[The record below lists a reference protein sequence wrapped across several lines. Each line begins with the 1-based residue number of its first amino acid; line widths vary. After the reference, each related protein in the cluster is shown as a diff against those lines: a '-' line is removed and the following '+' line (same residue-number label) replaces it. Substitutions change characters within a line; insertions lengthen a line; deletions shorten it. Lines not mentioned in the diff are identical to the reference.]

1 MLTHR
6 TYLEHP
12 IMWIRIAA
20 VAFIIGAPLAVNAA
34 EPVLLSPGVAL
45 ESSTNA
51 VTEPLTEGGLFMARS
66 CEACRSLP
74 LRLNAQT
81 ELYVGTRTVS
91 VAELNKFLAANKGPY
106 SMLIVYDKK
115 ASTLTRLVVEAN
127 LYQRPAKQRG

>member
-1 MLTHR
+1 MSIHR

-20 VAFIIGAPLAVNAA
+20 VALVLGAPLAMAA
-34 EPVLLSPGVAL
+34 TPVLLSPSGAI
-45 ESSTNA
+45 ESSTNT
-51 VTEPLTEGGLFMARS
+51 VTEQLVEGGLFMARS

-81 ELYVGTRTVS
+81 ELYVGQRQVS
-91 VAELNKFLAANKGPY
+91 VAELNKFLSAGGPY

-115 ASTLTRLVVEAN
+115 ASTLTRLVVNAN
-127 LYQRPAKQRG
+127 LYQRPAKPRS

>member
-20 VAFIIGAPLAVNAA
+20 VALVLGAPLAMAA
-34 EPVLLSPGVAL
+34 TPVLLSPSGAI
-45 ESSTNA
+45 ESSTNT
-51 VTEPLTEGGLFMARS
+51 VTEQIVEGGLFMARS
-66 CEACRSLP
+66 CASCRSLP

-81 ELYVGTRTVS
+81 ELYVGQRQVS
-91 VAELNKFLAANKGPY
+91 VAELNKFLSANGPY

-115 ASTLTRLVVEAN
+115 ASTLTRLVIDAN
-127 LYQRPAKQRG
+127 LYQRPAKPRG